1 MLGIVSFWLL
11 LTNVA
16 RRVQRVLQRERLASR
31 GDGIVSYETIE
42 GGLVPV
48 KAWVHGVP
56 IEDVA
61 RKQLVET
68 ASLPI
73 VWPHVAVMPDVH
85 WGMGATVGS
94 VVPTRGAIAEAARDR
109 LKRGDM

>member
-1 MLGIVSFWLL
+1 M
-11 LTNVA
+11 
-16 RRVQRVLQRERLASR
+16 
-31 GDGIVSYETIE
+31 SYETIE